1 MEDVMS
7 KESRLAAKKRSKQA
21 KMKRLRNKI
30 LLCIGILLIPVIIAL
45 ITLKV
50 IDNNI
55 KDKQSANRYI
65 KADGTIDAKAA
76 KNYVKVADY
85 KNISVN
91 REDYLPTES
100 ELASSVET
108 VLCPFRHNCRD
119 NDPDYRIHT

>member
-1 MEDVMS
+1 MKTEDVMS

-65 KADGTIDAKAA
+65 KAD
-76 KNYVKVADY
+76 
-85 KNISVN
+85 
-91 REDYLPTES
+91 
-100 ELASSVET
+100 
-108 VLCPFRHNCRD
+108 
-119 NDPDYRIHT
+119 